1 MGNIAMNR
9 ILAALAT
16 SAALL
21 LGTAVSHADM
31 LTDKAKSGEPIRIGF
46 AHEIPW
52 AYPGEKNE
60 PLGFANALAL
70 GVLSSMGYTNI
81 EPVVTDWGG
90 LIPGLQAGRFDII
103 TGGMYITAARCKNV
117 AFAEPM
123 GKFGDS
129 FIVKKGNPKGIANY
143 QDIKQKDATMV
154 TVAGFVNVDAALK
167 EGVDE
172 SKIMQVPGLTEVL
185 AAVRAG
191 RADVGAGND
200 FAMKDLAKTAETEI
214 EVTDP
219 ASLPEWSF
227 NWVAIAFKKEDG
239 DFLKAYNE
247 AQAKYL
253 GTPEML
259 EATGKYQYTEAQ
271 LPGDAK
277 TDWICANR

>member
-1 MGNIAMNR
+1 MNR

-16 SAALL
+16 AAALVC
-21 LGTAVSHADM
+21 GITGSHADA
-31 LTDKAKSGEPIRIGF
+31 LSDKAKSGEPIRIGF

-70 GVLSSMGYTNI
+70 GVLKSMGYMNI

-103 TGGMYITAARCKNV
+103 TGGMYITGARCKNV

-129 FIVKKGNPKGIANY
+129 FIVKKGNPKGITNY

-154 TVAGFVNVDAALK
+154 TVSGFVNVDAALK
-167 EGVDE
+167 EGVPE
-172 SKIMQVPGLTEVL
+172 SKIMQVPSVTEVL

-191 RADVGAGND
+191 RADAGAGND
-200 FAMKDLAKTAETEI
+200 FAMKDLAKSAEGEI

-219 ASLPEWSF
+219 AALPEWSF
-227 NWVAIAFKKEDG
+227 NWVAIAFKKEDS

>member
-1 MGNIAMNR
+1 MNST
-9 ILAALAT
+9 LAAFATAAALAL
-16 SAALL
+16 AA
-21 LGTAVSHADM
+21 TVSHADA
-31 LTDKAKSGEPIRIGF
+31 LTDRAASGQPIRIGF

-70 GVLSSMGYTNI
+70 GVLKSMGYTNI

-103 TGGMYITAARCKNV
+103 TGGMYITSARCKNV

-129 FIVKKGNPKGIANY
+129 FIVKKGNPKGITNY

-167 EGVDE
+167 EGVAE

-200 FAMKDLAKTAETEI
+200 FAMKDLAKSAEGEI

-219 ASLPEWSF
+219 AALPEWSF
-227 NWVAIAFKKEDG
+227 NWVAIAFKKEDP

>member
-1 MGNIAMNR
+1 MNKFFATV
-9 ILAALAT
+9 AAAT
-16 SAALL
+16 ALL
-21 LGTAVSHADM
+21 MGVATAHADA
-31 LTDKAKSGEPIRIGF
+31 LTERAKSGEPIRIGF
-46 AHEIPW
+46 AHEVPW
-52 AYPGEKNE
+52 AYPGDKNE

-70 GVLSSMGYTNI
+70 GVLKSMGYTKI

-103 TGGMYITAARCKNV
+103 TGGMYITGPRCKNV
-117 AFAEPM
+117 SFAEPM

-129 FIVKKGNPKGIANY
+129 FIVLKGNPKGITNY
-143 QDIKQKDATMV
+143 QDIKQKDASMV
-154 TVAGFVNVDAALK
+154 TVAGFVNAAAAMK
-167 EGVDE
+167 EGVPE
-172 SKIMQVPGLTEVL
+172 NSITQVPSLTEVL

-200 FAMKDLAKTAETEI
+200 FAMKDLAKSSGGQV

-219 ASLPEWSF
+219 AALPESSF
-227 NWVAIAFKKEDG
+227 NWVAIAFKNEDA

-259 EATGKYQYTEAQ
+259 EAVGKFEYTKAQ

>member
-1 MGNIAMNR
+1 MRMRNIITA
-9 ILAALAT
+9 IAVAT
-16 SAALL
+16 ALL
-21 LGTAVSHADM
+21 VGVSHASADE
-31 LTDKAKSGEPIRIGF
+31 LTDRAKAGKSIRIGF

-52 AYPGEKNE
+52 AYPGDKNE

-70 GVLSSMGYTNI
+70 GVLKSMGYTNI

-103 TGGMYITAARCKNV
+103 TGGMYITGKRCENV

-129 FIVKKGNPKGIANY
+129 FVVKKGNPKGIQTY
-143 QDIKQKDATMV
+143 QDIKKNDSTMA

-167 EGVDE
+167 EGIAED
-172 SKIMQVPGLTEVL
+172 KIMQLPSLTEVL
-185 AAVRAG
+185 AAVKAG
-191 RADVGAGND
+191 RADAGAGND
-200 FAMKDLAKTAETEI
+200 FAMKDLVKSAPDVI
-214 EVTDP
+214 DVTDS
-219 ASLPEWSF
+219 AALPEWTF
-227 NWVAIAFKKEDG
+227 NWVAIAFKKEDQ

-259 EATGKYQYTEAQ
+259 EAVGKFHYTKAQ

-277 TDWICANR
+277 TEWVCANR

>member
-1 MGNIAMNR
+1 MKIRNIIAG
-9 ILAALAT
+9 IAAI
-16 SAALL
+16 AALL
-21 LGTAVSHADM
+21 STGSSYADE
-31 LTDKAKSGEPIRIGF
+31 LTDRVAAGKPIRIGF

-70 GVLSSMGYTNI
+70 GVLKSMGHTNI

-103 TGGMYITAARCKNV
+103 TGGMYITGNRCKNV
-117 AFAEPM
+117 SFAEPM

-129 FIVKKGNPKGIANY
+129 FIVKKGNPKGIQNY
-143 QDIKQKDATMV
+143 KDIQQKDATMV
-154 TVAGFVNVDAALK
+154 TVAGFVNADAALK
-167 EGVDE
+167 EGVAE
-172 SKIMQVPGLTEVL
+172 GKIMQVPSLTEVL

-200 FAMKDLAKTAETEI
+200 FAMKDLAASAADDV

-219 ASLPEWSF
+219 AALPDWSF
-227 NWVAIAFKKEDG
+227 NWVAIAFRKEDK
-239 DFLKAYNE
+239 DFLAAFNA

-253 GTPEML
+253 GSPEML
-259 EATGKYQYTEAQ
+259 EAVGKFKYTTAE

-277 TDWICANR
+277 TDWICTNR

>member
-1 MGNIAMNR
+1 MK
-9 ILAALAT
+9 LTKFFAALAAAATIVVGST
-16 SAALL
+16 SA
-21 LGTAVSHADM
+21 HADA
-31 LTDKAKSGEPIRIGF
+31 LTDKAKAGEPIRIGF

-52 AYPGEKNE
+52 AYPGDKNE

-70 GVLSSMGYTNI
+70 GVLKSMGYTNI

-103 TGGMYITAARCKNV
+103 TGGMYITGARCKNV
-117 AFAEPM
+117 SFAEPM

-129 FIVKKGNPKGIANY
+129 FIVKKGNPKGINNY

-154 TVAGFVNVDAALK
+154 TVAGFVNADAAMK
-167 EGVDE
+167 EGVPE

-191 RADVGAGND
+191 RADVGAGNY
-200 FAMKDLAKTAETEI
+200 FAMTDLAKSAEGEI
-214 EVTDP
+214 EATSPD
-219 ASLPEWSF
+219 SLPDWTF
-227 NWVAIAFKKEDG
+227 NWVAIAFKKEDA

-259 EATGKYQYTEAQ
+259 EAVGKYRYTKAQ

>member
-1 MGNIAMNR
+1 MKMNK
-9 ILAALAT
+9 IFAAVAAAAT
-16 SAALL
+16 MLVGAA
-21 LGTAVSHADM
+21 TAHADA
-31 LTDKAKSGEPIRIGF
+31 LTDSAKAGKPIRIGF

-70 GVLSSMGYTNI
+70 GVLKSMGYTNI

-103 TGGMYITAARCKNV
+103 TGGMYITAPRCKNV
-117 AFAEPM
+117 SFAEPM

-129 FIVKKGNPKGIANY
+129 FIVKKGNPKGITNY

-154 TVAGFVNVDAALK
+154 TVAGFVNADAAMK
-167 EGVDE
+167 EGVAE
-172 SKIMQVPGLTEVL
+172 SKIMQVPSLTEVL
-185 AAVRAG
+185 AAVKAG
-191 RADVGAGND
+191 RADAGAGND
-200 FAMKDLAKTAETEI
+200 FAMKDLAKSSGGEI

-219 ASLPEWSF
+219 AALPETTF
-227 NWVAIAFKKEDG
+227 NWVAIAFKKEDK

-259 EATGKYQYTEAQ
+259 EAVGKFEYTKAQ